1 MIRASDPPIYETRR
15 ELFQL
20 KFSTMILALL
30 DERALIR
37 SGEELATEV
46 ERGVYV
52 QVDFDDPA

>member
-1 MIRASDPPIYETRR
+1 
-15 ELFQL
+15 
-20 KFSTMILALL
+20 MILALL

-52 QVDFDDPA
+52 QVDFDVLA